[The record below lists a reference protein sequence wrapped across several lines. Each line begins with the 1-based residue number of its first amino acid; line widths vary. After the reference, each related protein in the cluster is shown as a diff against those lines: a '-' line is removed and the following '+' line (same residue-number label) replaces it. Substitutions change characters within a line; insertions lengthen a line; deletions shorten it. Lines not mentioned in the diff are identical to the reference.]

1 MGWGE
6 AWDHVGKEDVPLPHP
21 TPQQVP
27 GAERAQTR
35 LQKETGDPGW
45 AGRRLRWGLGG
56 SPSWGGGSYFTA
68 ARHCPVSPAVP
79 WTSLPSSRLPVHP
92 ACSPRL
98 HQPSHPRLCL
108 LSCKAEPPD

>member
-56 SPSWGGGSYFTA
+56 SPSWGGGL
-68 ARHCPVSPAVP
+68 
-79 WTSLPSSRLPVHP
+79 TSLQPATAPSPLLCPGRASRPPGSPYIRP
-92 ACSPRL
+92 AALGSTSRAIQGCAS
-98 HQPSHPRLCL
+98 
-108 LSCKAEPPD
+108 